1 MTRSK
6 KENKYCSICGRSLSV
21 SDSDP
26 YVCDKCKKDNE
37 KETIKDNTKK

>member
-6 KENKYCSICGRSLSV
+6 KENKYCSICGRTLSV

-26 YVCDKCKKDNE
+26 YICDRCKKENE
-37 KETIKDNTKK
+37 KSKDKTNKM